1 MFNVFHRLARAA
13 RDSDVRS
20 EGVNLF
26 LADGLAARKEVFHVR
41 MRVIP
46 RFEGDHMNVIAKW
59 GMLRSRPKLDD
70 VARDIHDHL

>member
-1 MFNVFHRLARAA
+1 M
-13 RDSDVRS
+13 
-20 EGVNLF
+20 F

-46 RFEGDHMNVIAKW
+46 RFESDQMNVTAKW
-59 GMLRSRPKLDD
+59 GMPRPRPKLDD

>member
-1 MFNVFHRLARAA
+1 M
-13 RDSDVRS
+13 RDSDARS

-26 LADGLAARKEVFHVR
+26 LADGLAARQEVFHIH

-46 RFEGDHMNVIAKW
+46 RFESDQMNVTAKW
-59 GMLRSRPKLDD
+59 GMPRPRPKLDD

>member
-1 MFNVFHRLARAA
+1 M
-13 RDSDVRS
+13 
-20 EGVNLF
+20 F